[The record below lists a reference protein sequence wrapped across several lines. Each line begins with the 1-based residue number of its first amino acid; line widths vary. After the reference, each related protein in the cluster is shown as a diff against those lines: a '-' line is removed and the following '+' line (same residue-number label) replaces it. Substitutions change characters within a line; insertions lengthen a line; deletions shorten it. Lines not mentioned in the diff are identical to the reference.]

1 MKSFFLI
8 GASFFET
15 QLRLRKC
22 SRFCLEVLTVFGYN
36 TFWIN
41 LNDREATMKNVNL
54 LIWLTQ
60 LGISVAAPLGGFIW
74 LGVWLRQRFDLGV
87 WVVLAGIFLGVVCAV
102 DGMRVSLKAMERMAK
117 DKKDTEPPP
126 VSFNDH
132 E

>member
-1 MKSFFLI
+1 MVAKRKS
-8 GASFFET
+8 
-15 QLRLRKC
+15 
-22 SRFCLEVLTVFGYN
+22 
-36 TFWIN
+36 
-41 LNDREATMKNVNL
+41 
-54 LIWLTQ
+54 
-60 LGISVAAPLGGFIW
+60 AALA
-74 LGVWLRQRFDLGV
+74 VWLRQRFDLGV